1 MGQLVSSQSQSNFP
15 SVHPSTRSRLSKPP
29 PSELVNPSSSVS
41 KSDPLTPT
49 GVGGMTASTDI
60 KEKQTLYQHMMQLTP
75 PSKRKTKKYA
85 LIVRGL
91 ITGQPTAI
99 RPKVTKTVARPQL
112 IQVKSHLAE
121 SKYANPIIA
130 ELRTLSPSGDHSLVT
145 AELDQKDKPVMVRPM
160 HAVCLPHP
168 DAEAHRHY
176 FSNKSEGNST
186 GLDLFSLATTNLS
199 VERLWKFIN
208 EVHIIDFINSPDF
221 GLGQPGDGSG
231 ILAGAVPTPETIING
246 FEQITP
252 ELMTLGFAIGENIL
266 PDHKGVCMH
275 QCFTE
280 SLNNVS
286 RGLSANW
293 SNVGSYLCVTTLQ
306 FNFDSQLITLKTGGA
321 LNWYCH
327 FHLLLFLQSVSR
339 NYTILFDQA
348 SENPLQSVHSISG
361 AVMNFL
367 AALSLMNN
375 GIREILPF
383 IRYIAQFADSEFEQ
397 IQKQNRGKGVV
408 CAATWWD

>member
-1 MGQLVSSQSQSNFP
+1 MGQLVSSQSQSNSP
-15 SVHPSTRSRLSKPP
+15 SVHPSTRSRLSKLP
-29 PSELVNPSSSVS
+29 PSELVNPPSSVS

-49 GVGGMTASTDI
+49 GVGGITVSTDI

-91 ITGQPTAI
+91 IIGQPTAI

-145 AELDQKDKPVMVRPM
+145 AGLGLKDKPVLVRPM

-168 DAEAHRHY
+168 DAETHRHY

-186 GLDLFSLATTNLS
+186 ELDFFSLATTNLS
-199 VERLWKFIN
+199 VERLWKFMN

-266 PDHKGVCMH
+266 PDHKGVCMY

-286 RGLSANW
+286 RCLSAN
-293 SNVGSYLCVTTLQ
+293 
-306 FNFDSQLITLKTGGA
+306 
-321 LNWYCH
+321 
-327 FHLLLFLQSVSR
+327 
-339 NYTILFDQA
+339 
-348 SENPLQSVHSISG
+348 
-361 AVMNFL
+361 
-367 AALSLMNN
+367 
-375 GIREILPF
+375 
-383 IRYIAQFADSEFEQ
+383 
-397 IQKQNRGKGVV
+397 
-408 CAATWWD
+408 

>member
-1 MGQLVSSQSQSNFP
+1 
-15 SVHPSTRSRLSKPP
+15 
-29 PSELVNPSSSVS
+29 
-41 KSDPLTPT
+41 
-49 GVGGMTASTDI
+49 
-60 KEKQTLYQHMMQLTP
+60 MMQLTP
-75 PSKRKTKKYA
+75 PSKRKAKKYA

-176 FSNKSEGNST
+176 FSNKSEGIST
-186 GLDLFSLATTNLS
+186 ELDFFSLATTNLS
-199 VERLWKFIN
+199 AERLWKFIN

-266 PDHKGVCMH
+266 PDHKGVFPPIDRMSVLTYWWG
-275 QCFTE
+275 FE
-280 SLNNVS
+280 LVLPLPSL
-286 RGLSANW
+286 A
-293 SNVGSYLCVTTLQ
+293 
-306 FNFDSQLITLKTGGA
+306 
-321 LNWYCH
+321 
-327 FHLLLFLQSVSR
+327 FL
-339 NYTILFDQA
+339 A
-348 SENPLQSVHSISG
+348 SVHSISG

-408 CAATWWD
+408 CAATWIMPAALVPRPWDFRDPPVLTLDSPGDRNELASFPDRGRSQSHIQ